1 MNVVN
6 HLQTFYFAKTSG
18 PFIAN
23 VFKIRNAGPLGFIS
37 LRSHFETLSLTF
49 PLYVPARIVT
59 CRIGCGWL

>member
-23 VFKIRNAGPLGFIS
+23 VFKIRSAGPLGFIS
-37 LRSHFETLSLTF
+37 FRSHFETLSF
-49 PLYVPARIVT
+49 D
-59 CRIGCGWL
+59 GWL

>member
-23 VFKIRNAGPLGFIS
+23 VFKIRSAGPLGFIPIS
-37 LRSHFETLSLTF
+37 RHFLLTF